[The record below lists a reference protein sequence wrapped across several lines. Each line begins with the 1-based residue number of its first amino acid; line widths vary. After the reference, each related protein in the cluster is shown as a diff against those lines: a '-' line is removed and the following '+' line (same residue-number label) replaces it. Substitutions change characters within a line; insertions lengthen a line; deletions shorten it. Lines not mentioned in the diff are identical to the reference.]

1 MSTLRK
7 RDVEEMMARYDHDP
21 LGALSA
27 ALRVVLATPTA
38 NWTELLAAAGFTER
52 RRRTLEALEPQ
63 ALDELL
69 TELNELRGLTTVP

>member
-21 LGALSA
+21 VGALSA
-27 ALRVVLATPTA
+27 ALRVVLQQPHAD
-38 NWTELLAAAGFTER
+38 WSELLSAAGFTDR
-52 RRRTLEALEPQ
+52 RRRSLDALEPQ

-69 TELNELRGLTTVP
+69 AELNELRGLTTVP